1 MRSLYDFATL
11 KGQRS
16 QEYAEMNKKHS
27 MKAEGIFI
35 SDAMTDTIYVKEIA

>member
-1 MRSLYDFATL
+1 
-11 KGQRS
+11 
-16 QEYAEMNKKHS
+16 MNKKDS